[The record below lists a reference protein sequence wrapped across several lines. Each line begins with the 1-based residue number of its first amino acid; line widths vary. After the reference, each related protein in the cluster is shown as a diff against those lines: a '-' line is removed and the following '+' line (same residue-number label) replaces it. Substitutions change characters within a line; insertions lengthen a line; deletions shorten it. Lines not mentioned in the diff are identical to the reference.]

1 MKKLTLAAAAM
12 ALLFCF
18 ASCSEKEGVYNPKQK
33 IEKISESATNTT
45 EYYDSDSHSWGN
57 SYTETTSKHLAQ
69 RWTWDDNTVTMIE
82 YLNLDGT
89 VYSTSTFKYD
99 DDRLVR
105 IENGNEYAVITY
117 NGKKLNTVEMHS
129 PADYDE
135 KSVEEDITVYTMY
148 YDDDKITKINVTGPS
163 DMMFKKSQLKSTL
176 YSTLL
181 PKQMDDIFAKACSI
195 IDKKAGKGAK
205 GESQMSADINLV
217 WTGDNVTK
225 MSTNV
230 DMGFLKMDVTETY
243 TFDKKNNPFK
253 HFVNTFTDGMIFMNE
268 NNVLTT
274 TTVSNYAYSFMGE
287 SDEETETNNYTYT
300 YEYDGKWPTSVT
312 CQYEYIYFE
321 EDDYG
326 NQTPEYRV
334 NNISTTYYEYK

>member
-18 ASCSEKEGVYNPKQK
+18 ASCSEKEGVYTPKKK
-33 IEKISESATNTT
+33 IDKISESATNTT

-69 RWTWDDNTVTMIE
+69 RWTWDGKTVTMIE

-99 DDRLVR
+99 DNRLVR

-117 NGKKLNTVEMHS
+117 NGKKLNTIEIHS
-129 PADYDE
+129 PAKNDG
-135 KSVEEDITVYTMY
+135 VEEDITIFTMY
-148 YDDDKITKINVTGPS
+148 YDGDKLTKINVTGS
-163 DMMFKKSQLKSTL
+163 GAMVMKKSQLKSTL

-181 PKQMDDIFAKACSI
+181 PKQICNVFEKASSI
-195 IDKKAGKGAK
+195 IDRKAGKGAK
-205 GESQMSADINLV
+205 DDSQMSTDFILV
-217 WTGDNVTK
+217 WTGDNVTQL
-225 MSTNV
+225 SSQL
-230 DMGFLKMDVTETY
+230 DLGLLKMDVTETN

-253 HFVNTFTDGMIFMNE
+253 HFVNTNLDGMVFLND

-274 TTVSNYAYSFMGE
+274 TINTKYSYSLQGE
-287 SDEETETNNYTYT
+287 SGEETETDYYTYT

-312 CQYEYIYFE
+312 CNFEYTYFE
-321 EDDYG
+321 EDDDG
-326 NQTPEYRV
+326 NQTPQEHV
-334 NNISTTYYEYK
+334 NNISSVYYEYK